1 MYVHSRC
8 SAWGARG
15 LKVCVLHTER
25 TLTKQWHGGS
35 RWNLLDSS
43 LWDRK
48 RGQACAQPLVAP
60 HPARTQISFLEP
72 TSQGMAGGSGI
83 AKWNSF
89 GLVTSYCLSNLSPFQ
104 EDFGECSLF

>member
-8 SAWGARG
+8 SAWGGRG

-72 TSQGMAGGSGI
+72 T
-83 AKWNSF
+83 
-89 GLVTSYCLSNLSPFQ
+89 VTGNGWWLRHCQVEFIWPGHFLLPFK
-104 EDFGECSLF
+104 S